1 MIDIKTS
8 QAYWDVA
15 AETYDHDFPETLIGT
30 LQREEVWR
38 QLDRVFH
45 PGQRIL
51 ELNCGTGLDAM
62 HLAKRGVRVLACDIS
77 PRMIDLAN
85 RRMTSSSFRSRVEL
99 RVLPIQDLHVLGDE
113 LVDGT
118 FSNFSGLNCV
128 QDLSLVSENLA
139 RILRPGSRL
148 LACMIGR
155 FYAWEIVWYL
165 AQANPKKAFRRLQSS
180 GTAGFSKTSQVE
192 VYCHSVAEITRM
204 FAPHFRLRG
213 HRGIGI
219 ALPPCYAERTFSHLS
234 AAIRALAKVDRLL
247 AVVPLFRTMGDCVLL
262 EFERVG
268 S

>member
-62 HLAKRGVRVLACDIS
+62 HLAKRGVQVLACDIS
-77 PRMIDLAN
+77 PRMIELAR
-85 RRMTSSSFRSRVEL
+85 RRMTSSSLRSRVEL

-128 QDLSLVSENLA
+128 KDLSLVSENLA
-139 RILRPGSRL
+139 RILRPGSRV

-165 AQANPKKAFRRLQSS
+165 AQANPKKAFRRFS
-180 GTAGFSKTSQVE
+180 GAGEFNRTSQVE
-192 VYCHSVAEITRM
+192 VYFHSIGEITRM
-204 FAPHFRLRG
+204 FAPRFRLRG
-213 HRGIGI
+213 HKGIGI
-219 ALPPCYAERTFSHLS
+219 ALPPCYAERRFSHVS
-234 AAIRALAKVDRLL
+234 PAIRALAKVDRLL
-247 AVVPLFRTMGDCVLL
+247 AVVPLFRSIGDCVLL
-262 EFERVG
+262 EFERVA